1 MVGQWRHALILIID
15 GVGSP
20 SATADMHIGDTKGLI
35 QQTST
40 DVSCRVWHNSQHI
53 HQALLCSSHNHPAT
67 LINLCCQSIHILYS
81 NQYSICP
88 KNTGLVWNS
97 KCMHSLLL
105 HQSLPLQ
112 ALDMLAVCSFRRWRP
127 RWALAFKHNQKTDV
141 QTGPDKSGHYIL
153 PTQITG
159 KSLKFANH
167 FSVKFDSPLKWVA
180 CV

>member
-1 MVGQWRHALILIID
+1 MFHVVYGTIHN
-15 GVGSP
+15 
-20 SATADMHIGDTKGLI
+20 
-35 QQTST
+35 TST
-40 DVSCRVWHNSQHI
+40 KRFCVQVTT
-53 HQALLCSSHNHPAT
+53 HPAT

-97 KCMHSLLL
+97 ECMHSLLL

-112 ALDMLAVCSFRRWRP
+112 PLDMLAVCSFRRWRP
-127 RWALAFKHNQKTDV
+127 RWALAFKHNQKTDI

-153 PTQITG
+153 PTQIIG

-180 CV
+180 WNDQL